1 MLERR
6 GQRLAAQSQLLGS
19 LGYRQVLGRGFALVR
34 DSKWPAVASRNR
46 CNRWRKARS
55 RICRRAPDRDGGRYA
70 GKGGARQ
77 IHARAPEDSAG
88 FAVLT
93 LLALFADIHGNREAL
108 DACLADAQR
117 RGAERLIFLGGYDR
131 LWRRSS
137 LCRRSRRRTATR
149 WRHGCPRQSR
159 RRADRRL
166 RQYEQRR
173 GRIDRMDA
181 PAARQKPAGFP
192 SPGCPSPPSAATLLF
207 VHAEAAQTAVL
218 DVCDNFRG
226 GASLIAP
233 PLRSA

>member
-1 MLERR
+1 M
-6 GQRLAAQSQLLGS
+6 
-19 LGYRQVLGRGFALVR
+19 
-34 DSKWPAVASRNR
+34 ASR
-46 CNRWRKARS
+46 CIAHT
-55 RICRRAPDRDGGRYA
+55 DVTD
-70 GKGGARQ
+70 GARLDLEFADGHRTAMAGDTPAKAVPDKS
-77 IHARAPEDSAG
+77 HARAPEDSAG

-117 RGAERLIFLGGYDR
+117 RGAETADFSGGYDR

-173 GRIDRMDA
+173 GRIDRMDG
-181 PAARQKPAGFP
+181 AGG
-192 SPGCPSPPSAATLLF
+192 STKTSRISSAGLPLTAERGDLLF
-207 VHAEAAQTAVL
+207 VHAEAGP
-218 DVCDNFRG
+218 NRG
-226 GASLIAP
+226 SG
-233 PLRSA
+233 RM